1 MQKGMRFQALVT
13 TIFIDEK
20 IPLVSRGLIFV
31 VVTGHH
37 GKKRLQ
43 RWPVVRP
50 WKVTVSW
57 KEFDSFSCRPHM
69 GL

>member
-1 MQKGMRFQALVT
+1 MQKGMRFQASDT

-20 IPLVSRGLIFV
+20 TALVSRGLIFV

-37 GKKRLQ
+37 GEKRLQ

-50 WKVTVSW
+50 WRVTVSW
-57 KEFDSFSCRPHM
+57 E
-69 GL
+69 GV